1 MTRLERTY
9 LDTVPVYGFLL
20 LLLGGAIF
28 FVLRPTVIVV
38 TDDVFSAVY
47 GGRREHFKRIEMS
60 VRLFRRVKLARISE
74 DAELDAVIFAVQ
86 DAARRPVSAVFPYR
100 YYEAAQRYAAR
111 NPKTPVVVLAGRNKT
126 PDNASPAAEGSGAE
140 ISGAKLGG
148 ALVFIKEDEAADF
161 YRAGLC
167 AAIFSANKAT
177 ALSLNRQTDINKTIL
192 MMDNE
197 NVSQQT
203 EDIFEQGLRKGG
215 SGASCVFKTMNDNYP
230 TADLS
235 CIALWGQASN
245 FLYSS
250 TENDIPVIIFSWM
263 DPEFSSPNIK
273 IVIDDSPL
281 QLLPEILKSLGR
293 VNVKRDL
300 SAGSNVEVF
309 IPSTFKVISL
319 RTKSLALAIRLNIA
333 LKLPVSGAE

>member
-28 FVLRPTVIVV
+28 FTLRPAVIVV

-47 GGRREHFKRIEMS
+47 GTRREHFKRIEMS
-60 VRLFRRVKLARISE
+60 VRLFRRVKLVRISE
-74 DAELDAVIFAVQ
+74 SAELDAIIFAVQ

-111 NPKTPVVVLAGRNKT
+111 NPKTPVLVLAGRHKT
-126 PDNASPAAEGSGAE
+126 PGNASPAVEGS
-140 ISGAKLGG
+140 G

-167 AAIFSANKAT
+167 AAIFSAHKAT

-192 MMDNE
+192 IIAAE
-197 NVSQQT
+197 NASTQT

-215 SGASCVFKTMNDNYP
+215 SGASCVFKTMNDNYS
-230 TADLS
+230 TSDLS
-235 CIALWGQASN
+235 CIALWGPASN

-281 QLLPEILKSLGR
+281 QLLPEILKLLGR
-293 VNVKRDL
+293 RNVKRTL
-300 SAGSNVEVF
+300 LAGSNVEVF
-309 IPSTFKVISL
+309 IPSTFKVMSL
-319 RTKSLALAIRLNIA
+319 RTNSLPLALQLNIA
-333 LKLPVSGAE
+333 LKLPVNGAASGINGRT